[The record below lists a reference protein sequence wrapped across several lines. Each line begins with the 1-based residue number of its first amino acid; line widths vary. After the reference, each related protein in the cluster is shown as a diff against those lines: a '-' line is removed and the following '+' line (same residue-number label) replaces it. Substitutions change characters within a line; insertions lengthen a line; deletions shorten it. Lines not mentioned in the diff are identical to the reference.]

1 MTMQAANRHLVP
13 RSVAI
18 AAALASCLP
27 FGAAAF
33 AEQPAAIV
41 EDVRS
46 PEAKVETFQYL
57 RPGKTVHLGD
67 SGVLILGYL
76 TSCLR
81 ETISGGQVVI
91 GETES
96 EIQEGSV
103 ERERVECD
111 GGQSNLSAAE
121 AGKSGVVVFRG
132 LEKPEETSQ
141 VRPIRIYSAS
151 PVFTFT
157 GSVDEVVIKRL
168 DLSGD
173 SEVLPVEGQTL
184 DLAKLGRR
192 LVLGARYEAKAGG
205 KAQVF
210 QIDRRASPRNEA
222 VIGRLIRF

>member
-1 MTMQAANRHLVP
+1 MQAAICHLVYG
-13 RSVAI
+13 RVAL
-18 AAALASCLP
+18 AAALAVSL
-27 FGAAAF
+27 ASAEVAL

-46 PEAKVETFQYL
+46 SEAKVEAFQYL
-57 RPGKTVHLGD
+57 RPGKTVHLGE

-81 ETISGGQVVI
+81 ETISGGQVVV

-132 LEKPEETSQ
+132 LEKPEEPSQ

-157 GSVDEVVIKRL
+157 GPVNEVVIKRL

-173 SEVLPVEGQTL
+173 TEVLPVTGKTL

-192 LVLGARYEAKAGG
+192 LVPGARYEANAGG

>member
-1 MTMQAANRHLVP
+1 MQAAICHLVYG
-13 RSVAI
+13 RVAL
-18 AAALASCLP
+18 AAALAVSL
-27 FGAAAF
+27 ASAEVALD
-33 AEQPAAIV
+33 EQPAAIV

-46 PEAKVETFQYL
+46 SEAKVEAFQYL
-57 RPGKTVHLGD
+57 RPGKTVHLGE

-81 ETISGGQVVI
+81 ETISGGQVVV

-132 LEKPEETSQ
+132 LEKPEEPSQ

-157 GSVDEVVIKRL
+157 GPVNEVVIKRL

-173 SEVLPVEGQTL
+173 TEVLPVTGKTL

-192 LVLGARYEAKAGG
+192 LVPGARYEANAGG

>member
-1 MTMQAANRHLVP
+1 M
-13 RSVAI
+13 
-18 AAALASCLP
+18 
-27 FGAAAF
+27 AAAF
-33 AEQPAAIV
+33 ALSLATAEAALAEQPAAIV

-46 PEAKVETFQYL
+46 PEAEVEAFQYL
-57 RPGKTVHLGD
+57 RPGKTVHLGE

-91 GETES
+91 GKTES
-96 EIQEGSV
+96 EIQEGAV
-103 ERERVECD
+103 QREKVECD
-111 GGQSNLSAAE
+111 GGHSNLSAAE

-132 LEKPEETSQ
+132 LEKPEETPQ
-141 VRPIRIYSAS
+141 VRPLRIFSAS
-151 PVFTFT
+151 PIFTFT
-157 GSVDEVVIKRL
+157 SPVDELVIKRL

-184 DLAKLGRR
+184 DLAKLGKR
-192 LVLGARYEAKAGG
+192 LEPGARYHANAGG

-210 QIDRRASPRNEA
+210 QIDRKASPSGEA

>member
-1 MTMQAANRHLVP
+1 MQAADRQLVH
-13 RSVAI
+13 RCTAI
-18 AAALASCLP
+18 SAALASCLA
-27 FGAAAF
+27 FGEAAF

-46 PEAKVETFQYL
+46 PEAEVEAFQYL
-57 RPGKTVHLGD
+57 RPGKIVHLGD
-67 SGVLILGYL
+67 TGVLILGYL

-103 ERERVECD
+103 EREKVECD
-111 GGQSNLSAAE
+111 GGHSNLSAAE

-141 VRPIRIYSAS
+141 VRPIRIYSSS
-151 PVFTFT
+151 PIFTFT

-168 DLSGD
+168 DLSGN
-173 SEVLPVEGQTL
+173 SEVLPVEGKTL

-192 LVLGARYEAKAGG
+192 LVPGARYQAKAGG

>member
-1 MTMQAANRHLVP
+1 MQAADRQLVH
-13 RSVAI
+13 RRAAI
-18 AAALASCLP
+18 SAALASCLA
-27 FGAAAF
+27 FGEAAL

-46 PEAKVETFQYL
+46 SEAEVEAFQYL

-81 ETISGGQVVI
+81 ETISGGQVVV

-111 GGQSNLSAAE
+111 GGHSNLSAAE

-132 LEKPEETSQ
+132 LEKPEEISQ

-157 GSVDEVVIKRL
+157 GPVDEVIIKRL

-173 SEVLPVEGQTL
+173 SEVLPVEGKTL

-192 LVLGARYEAKAGG
+192 LVPGARYEAKAGG

-210 QIDRRASPRNEA
+210 RIDRRASPRNEA